1 MFKQF
6 IQRRRELK
14 KKKKS
19 QKYALP
25 SVEHQ
30 SSVEVNCI
38 PFKDLKLG
46 KCYQML
52 TIYDSMETFTISR
65 ILILSETTKYQL
77 YYNSSRSSLRNTYCL
92 DKDDLN
98 LHKELTIAF
107 IPADCS
113 ATTVK
118 ELSDYSEGFTK
129 ELVSEEAKYFF
140 YEDLTKLKSDLEYIL
155 KQRKLDREEE
165 IAKQIEKDKQS
176 KLKNLNESFKIL
188 QNKVDDYFKK

>member
-6 IQRRRELK
+6 ARRRRELK
-14 KKKKS
+14 EKKELE
-19 QKYALP
+19 KYALP
-25 SVEHQ
+25 STKHQ

-52 TIYDSMETFTISR
+52 TIYDSMENFRINKILVLAEIS
-65 ILILSETTKYQL
+65 KYQI
-77 YYNSSRSSLRNTYCL
+77 YYNSSSRFTYCL

-98 LHKELTIAF
+98 IHKELTIAF

-113 ATTVK
+113 VTTVE

-129 ELVSEEAKYFF
+129 ELISEDPKYFF

-188 QNKVDDYFKK
+188 QNKVDNYFKK

>member
-6 IQRRRELK
+6 ARRRELK
-14 KKKKS
+14 EKEKS
-19 QKYALP
+19 QQYVLP
-25 SVEHQ
+25 STKHQ

-52 TIYDSMETFTISR
+52 TIYDSMENFR
-65 ILILSETTKYQL
+65 INKILVLAEINKYQI
-77 YYNSSRSSLRNTYCL
+77 YYNSSSRFTYYL
-92 DKDDLN
+92 EKEDLN
-98 LHKELTIAF
+98 PHRELTIAF

-113 ATTVK
+113 AKTVE

-129 ELVSEEAKYFF
+129 ELISEEPKYFF

-176 KLKNLNESFKIL
+176 KLKNLNESFKSL
-188 QNKVDDYFKK
+188 QNKVDNYFKK